1 MDKKKLI
8 VTWAMGI
15 LLLSGCAKHRIIA
28 QNNSNNMLTLN
39 HGQTKQKAPG
49 DYIIPICF
57 STLII
62 GGLLIYTS
70 KDKKTSK
77 NKKK

>member
-1 MDKKKLI
+1 MNKKQLI
-8 VTWAMGI
+8 VAWVIGI

-39 HGQTKQKAPG
+39 RGQTEQKASR

-62 GGLLIYTS
+62 GGLLIYTLR
-70 KDKKTSK
+70 DKKK
-77 NKKK
+77 